1 MKMSFKHEDLQTA
14 ETREHCVEVLKEELD
29 SNCSDSNSIWFLT
42 ALTNEL
48 NMKQKSNKP
57 DAEYTD
63 RPSQKLQFLLPN
75 MKRN

>member
-1 MKMSFKHEDLQTA
+1 
-14 ETREHCVEVLKEELD
+14 
-29 SNCSDSNSIWFLT
+29 
-42 ALTNEL
+42 
-48 NMKQKSNKP
+48 MKQKSNKP